1 MPFYWMYVCNLY
13 KTQIIYEKIV
23 MHMYVWNIYE
33 IRMFLIEHVH
43 KKNNMKNT
51 NKIIIKYRCFDKT
64 VLVNY
69 NYG

>member
-13 KTQIIYEKIV
+13 KTQIIYEKIA

-43 KKNNMKNT
+43 KKKQNE
-51 NKIIIKYRCFDKT
+51 KY
-64 VLVNY
+64 
-69 NYG
+69 

>member
-33 IRMFLIEHVH
+33 IIMFLIEHVH
-43 KKNNMKNT
+43 KKKT
-51 NKIIIKYRCFDKT
+51 KWKILIKS
-64 VLVNY
+64 L
-69 NYG
+69 